1 MDLVKMHNWD
11 ISLISLPKQIRMF
24 EELPKEHQK
33 VVDYLQKQQQ
43 VIDVIALDLEMSVSN
58 LATILLQLELKG
70 IVKPI
75 QGKIFKLS

>member
-1 MDLVKMHNWD
+1 
-11 ISLISLPKQIRMF
+11 
-24 EELPKEHQK
+24 
-33 VVDYLQKQQQ
+33 VDYLQKQQQ

>member
-1 MDLVKMHNWD
+1 VDLVKMLNWD
-11 ISLISLPKQIRMF
+11 ISPISLPKQIKLF

>member
-1 MDLVKMHNWD
+1 MAVEKKCILK
-11 ISLISLPKQIRMF
+11 K
-24 EELPKEHQK
+24 EEILALLR
-33 VVDYLQKQQQ
+33 LQKTPS
-43 VIDVIALDLEMSVSN
+43 IGDI